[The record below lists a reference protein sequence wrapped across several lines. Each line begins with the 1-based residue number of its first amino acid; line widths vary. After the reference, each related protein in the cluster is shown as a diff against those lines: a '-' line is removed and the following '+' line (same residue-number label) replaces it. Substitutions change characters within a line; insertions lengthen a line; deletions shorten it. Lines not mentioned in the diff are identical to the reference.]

1 MEQQRTLRRAPPQTP
16 SRICI
21 FWVLTLRQTANRTHL
36 WVLLSLLVLYPTSLA
51 TAGGSESR
59 VGAGAGFRVGADLGL
74 GCVSLVDS
82 ELPVLQSEGDVV
94 IGGLFPLHYLALEP
108 EHSYRTKPQHT
119 QCNG

>member
-1 MEQQRTLRRAPPQTP
+1 MEQQWTLRRAPPQTP

-21 FWVLTLRQTANRTHL
+21 FWVLTLRQAANRTHL

-51 TAGGSESR
+51 TAGGSASS
-59 VGAGAGFRVGADLGL
+59 VGAGLGL
-74 GCVSLVDS
+74 GCVSLGDS
-82 ELPVLQSEGDVV
+82 ELPELQSEGDVV